1 MKSILGGFHFP
12 SDGTSRGFST
22 VFKTTRDTVPC
33 GKQMETP
40 VLETASPVMAAVCS
54 SSSVP
59 MPVPYIRPVMVDV
72 AVQSTGES
80 NVAVRRT
87 SAVRLR
93 RQAHFKDTVLPVT
106 RYRIIF

>member
-1 MKSILGGFHFP
+1 MKSILGFHFP

-33 GKQMETP
+33 GEQMETP

-54 SSSVP
+54 SSSSVP
-59 MPVPYIRPVMVDV
+59 MPAPYIRPVMVDV

-93 RQAHFKDTVLPVT
+93 GQGHFKETVLPVT
-106 RYRIIF
+106 RYRIMF